1 MAHLSLGKP
10 QSLQKAFLMD
20 DELEVAKRSLTQKKE
35 DMRQLEERLQR
46 LEIAQVRQTR
56 RWKHKR
62 ATRSFTQ

>member
-1 MAHLSLGKP
+1 
-10 QSLQKAFLMD
+10 MD